1 MSGLLAVAALA
12 HAATVRLGG
21 VRDVDSKLT
30 SRWSWAGAWLYPVG
44 DPHDLTFPAP
54 DDARGFTVLRSVERR
69 ENGSVS
75 HQGADLGNRSRGD
88 RVRAAANGIVLH
100 VGWQSGYGRHVV
112 LAHRLVNGTM
122 VFTVYAHLRDSSVVV
137 REGQTVGAGRTLGR
151 VGRTGRATTNHL
163 HFEVRRPRDPLERW
177 EKASVVE
184 PLAFVAQR
192 LPTAHDAPKW
202 AAPYMEW
209 AELGGMVDANAP
221 AEAPLEHT
229 AWWRLLAHAARHD
242 FNPVPSDP
250 DSLHD
255 LLVEASLL
263 PSRDRTRASEK
274 VTWAEMARDLVRLRA
289 IGRRVPPIDHITPA
303 AHRERC
309 AKELGEPDPGTRP
322 ANIRGNEKAG
332 PTLAAA
338 CLACAE
344 PTVSQKVRRLK
355 KRPATP

>member
-1 MSGLLAVAALA
+1 MLAVAAQA

-21 VRDVDSKLT
+21 VLDVGSTLA

-44 DPHDLTFPAP
+44 DPHDLSRATPG
-54 DDARGFTVLRSVERR
+54 DGRGFTVLRSVERR

-112 LAHRLVNGTM
+112 LAHRLVDGTL

-137 REGQTVGAGRTLGR
+137 REGQMVGAGRTLGR

-163 HFEVRRPRDPLERW
+163 HFEVRRPQDPSARW
-177 EKASVVE
+177 ENASVVD
-184 PLAFVAQR
+184 PLAFVALR

-202 AAPYMEW
+202 AAPYLEW
-209 AELGGMVDANAP
+209 AELGGLVDANAP
-221 AEAPLEHT
+221 ADAPLEHR

-242 FNPVPSDP
+242 VNPVPSDP

-255 LLVEASLL
+255 LLVEASIL
-263 PSRDRTRASEK
+263 PARDRTRASER
-274 VTWAEMARDLVRLRA
+274 VTWAELARDLVRLHA
-289 IGRRVPPIDHITPA
+289 IGRRLPPIDHITSA

-309 AKELGEPDPGTRP
+309 AKELSEPDPGSR
-322 ANIRGNEKAG
+322 ASNIRGNERTG

-344 PTVSQKVRRLK
+344 PAASQRVRRPRK
-355 KRPATP
+355 PPAKP